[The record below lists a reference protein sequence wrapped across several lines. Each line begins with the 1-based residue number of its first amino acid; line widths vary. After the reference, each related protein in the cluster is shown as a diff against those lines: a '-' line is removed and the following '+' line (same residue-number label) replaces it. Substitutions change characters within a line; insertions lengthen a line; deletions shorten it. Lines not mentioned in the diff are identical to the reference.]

1 MRWIC
6 VSILSACLSASCPA
20 SGFMV
25 LSDFQA
31 AWGQL
36 AGVTGP
42 LWENVTFIDST
53 NIESAATEMMRPAR
67 DAAVCFHTAALTF
80 MITDESG
87 LQDFANFPAG
97 GDPYHISFESILQ
110 TWQMLLHGNPDVIFE
125 RTVDSEAT
133 SLPFT
138 GDTTDS
144 ETRVRSVL
152 RTASTRVYGECL
164 TRCDDI
170 LMLLK

>member
-53 NIESAATEMMRPAR
+53 NVESAATEMMRPAR
-67 DAAVCFHTAALTF
+67 DAAVCFH
-80 MITDESG
+80 TDESG

-110 TWQMLLHGNPDVIFE
+110 TWQMLRYGNPDVIFE
-125 RTVDSEAT
+125 QTVDSEAT
-133 SLPFT
+133 SLAFT
-138 GDTTDS
+138 GGTTDS
-144 ETRVRSVL
+144 ETRVRSML